1 MGSDMTRYLIF
12 DTLAVA
18 DARSCAVWTPGPG
31 DTITVR
37 LWDIR
42 PHPTDGRAALV
53 IPAGSEGALTVSE
66 LADLVDVLPADW
78 TEETEA

>member
-1 MGSDMTRYLIF
+1 MKYLIF
-12 DTLAVA
+12 DAAASA
-18 DARSCAVWTPGPG
+18 DIRSRAAWTPGDG

-53 IPAGSEGALTVSE
+53 IPAGSEGALTE
-66 LADLVDVLPADW
+66 AEALALVDRLSEDW
-78 TEETEA
+78 TITDGI